1 MEIKTEIVETL
12 TGIGFTEYEAKA
24 YIALIGLGNATAR
37 EVSSISGVPHGRI
50 YSVLRSLADKGY
62 IFVGEG
68 TPASYC
74 AEKPSD
80 VLNPLKAD
88 MDRKISEAGDYLSE
102 IQYESLP
109 PAKMWTIRSEIG
121 VQNRLKTLIQNAGKE
136 IVILSDDPKSV
147 KRVLEDLQKVRKRVN
162 IEVHTFNMEAFSG
175 MKLDI
180 HKNSHRIIEFLKN
193 MDDYIRDDYIY
204 MKDKGFGTHKTASC
218 FYIFDRRTSM
228 IVEEENGNVI
238 GHIIEIPE
246 LCYMIRSFLY
256 ILENNSDL
264 VLP

>member
-1 MEIKTEIVETL
+1 MEIKKEIVETL
-12 TGIGFTEYEAKA
+12 AGIGFTEYEARA

-50 YSVLRSLADKGY
+50 YSILRSLADKGY

-74 AEKPSD
+74 AEKPFE
-80 VLNPLKAD
+80 VLNPLKTE

-109 PAKMWTIRSEIG
+109 PAKMWTIRSEVG
-121 VQNRLKTLIQNAGKE
+121 VQNRLKTLIQNAEKE
-136 IVILSDDPKSV
+136 IIIMSEDPKSV

-162 IEVHTFNMEAFSG
+162 IEIHTFNLEAFSG
-175 MKLDI
+175 MKLDV

-193 MDDYIRDDYIY
+193 MNDYIKDDY
-204 MKDKGFGTHKTASC
+204 MKNGGFRNHKAASC
-218 FYIFDRRTSM
+218 FYIFDRRISM
-228 IVEEENGNVI
+228 VVEEENGNII